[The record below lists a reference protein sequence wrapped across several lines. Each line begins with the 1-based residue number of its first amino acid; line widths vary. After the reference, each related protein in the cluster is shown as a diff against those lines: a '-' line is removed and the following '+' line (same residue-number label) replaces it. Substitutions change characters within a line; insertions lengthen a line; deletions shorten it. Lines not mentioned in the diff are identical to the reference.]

1 LHRCGKPD
9 YDVVRKETFGM
20 ESNAHHKP
28 KPARRPGAA
37 TVVLCALV
45 VVCLLAGSV
54 YATVSYNGTRGLLR
68 TRAADTVGKGNLTFQ
83 LGSHFQYLKEQPY
96 TAMGDSALVNY
107 MFFITRAGIT
117 YGLNDYFEVAASLEL
132 RNWVR
137 TIKEDYADTGIETFT
152 RGGLGDTDLS
162 AKVSVPL
169 PTERLKIGGLGS
181 FTFPTGN
188 DERRFTIGETDVV
201 VLGLATID
209 FTDLESFVPTRL
221 HVNAGYRW
229 NRNEEEGYG
238 VFAPSAPDLSGF
250 NPPGYPA
257 TPEQESNS
265 YNDAFLFNAA
275 IEFPAPQVTFFV
287 EFDWVNLMNVDAADT
302 SLYAV
307 PDDATGLNK
316 NTYTLTPGI
325 EFVSESGS
333 SLKLGGDI
341 NLNSGDNAS
350 LINAADWGLWLAF
363 SFNAEVVPRDSDKDG
378 VKDDDD
384 ACPESPED
392 FDGFE
397 DSDGCPDTDNDG
409 DGLPDTDD
417 LCPDLPEDVDGFED
431 DDGCPDLDNDQ
442 DGIPDK
448 DDRCPDEPEDFD
460 GDEDTDGC
468 PDLVKDSDNDGIPDD
483 IDRCPLQPEDIDG
496 FQDDDGCPDLDN
508 DLDGIPDEV
517 DNCPSSPETFNG
529 YQDEDGCPDEKPIE
543 EKFVLRGANFESGSA
558 ALTPDPYS
566 ILDEVV
572 RSLQAYPEVRVEVR
586 GHTDSQGPASFNL
599 ELSQRRA
606 ESVRQYLVNAGIDP
620 SRLVAIGVGEEE
632 PIASNANP
640 EGRLQNRRIEFRR
653 LN

>member
-1 LHRCGKPD
+1 
-9 YDVVRKETFGM
+9 
-20 ESNAHHKP
+20 
-28 KPARRPGAA
+28 
-37 TVVLCALV
+37 
-45 VVCLLAGSV
+45 
-54 YATVSYNGTRGLLR
+54 LLR
-68 TRAADTVGKGNLTFQ
+68 NKAADTIGKGTLAFQ
-83 LGSHFQYLKEQPY
+83 LGTQFEFKKDQMLEGGKFFASVD
-96 TAMGDSALVNY
+96 DSALVNY
-107 MFFITRAGIT
+107 MFFISRVGLT
-117 YGLNDYFEVAASLEL
+117 YGLNDYFEVSASLDV
-132 RNWVR
+132 RNWIR
-137 TIKEDYADTGIETFT
+137 TVKEDFTDTGLETAT
-152 RGGLGDTDLS
+152 RGGLGDTDVL
-162 AKVSVPL
+162 AKGSIPL
-169 PTERLKIGGLGS
+169 PTEHLNIGALGQ

-188 DERRFTIGETDVV
+188 TERRFTIGETDIVAM
-201 VLGLATID
+201 GLATID
-209 FTDLESFVPTRL
+209 FTDLESFVPTRA

-229 NRNEEEGYG
+229 DRNEERGYG
-238 VFAPSAPDLSGF
+238 IFAPNYPDSSGF
-250 NPPGYPA
+250 NPPGYTK
-257 TPEQESNS
+257 TPQGENNS
-265 YNDAFLFNAA
+265 YNDMFLFNTAV
-275 IEFPAPQVTFFV
+275 EFPAPNVTFFV
-287 EFDWVNLMNVDAADT
+287 EFDWTKLTKVDTEAYMQAYPDR
-302 SLYAV
+302 V
-307 PDDATGLNK
+307 PSDAKGVSQS
-316 NTYTLTPGI
+316 TYTLTPGI

-341 NLNSGDNAS
+341 NLNSGDYPS
-350 LINAADWGLWLAF
+350 MINAPDWGLWLVFAYQ
-363 SFNAEVVPRDSDKDG
+363 AEVVPRDTDKDG
-378 VKDDDD
+378 VKDEND

-397 DSDGCPDTDNDG
+397 DDDGCPDLDNDG
-409 DGLPDTDD
+409 DGIPDENDA
-417 LCPDLPEDVDGFED
+417 CPDLPEDVDGFED

-483 IDRCPLQPEDIDG
+483 VDRCPLQPEDIDG

-543 EKFVLRGANFESGSA
+543 EKFVLRGVNFESGSA
-558 ALTPDPYS
+558 ALTPDSYS
-566 ILDEVV
+566 VLDEVV
-572 RSLQAYPEVRVEVR
+572 RSLQAYPEVRVEIR

-606 ESVRQYLVNAGIDP
+606 DSVRQYLVNAGIDP

-632 PIASNANP
+632 PVASNANP